1 MICDLCMLQIKISEQ
16 ESTDTPN
23 KCPFPSVSP
32 KQAFSMFLV
41 PSHWGNVPKARSPF
55 LFYTWRLST
64 LKISLPLVWIVPLLR
79 REEKVVTR
87 VLWRVQLG
95 EKLVFLY
102 LFSEWLPKSPPGLL
116 ICLLYVS
123 HSQPT
128 FRQAIGEQSVS
139 KHCQLC
145 LSASGKISY
154 FKICCK
160 CYCWSTTAL
169 RIHYLPVLSALSG
182 VIAFSSW
189 LISCHFG
196 QPLF

>member
-1 MICDLCMLQIKISEQ
+1 MPISQCFPKTGLQCVPYALTLGE
-16 ESTDTPN
+16 
-23 KCPFPSVSP
+23 CPEGP
-32 KQAFSMFLV
+32 L
-41 PSHWGNVPKARSPF
+41 SPF

-87 VLWRVQLG
+87 VLLRVQLG

-160 CYCWSTTAL
+160 CYYWSTTAL
-169 RIHYLPVLSALSG
+169 HIHYLPVLSALSE